1 MCGRGR
7 RGYRRRVLAAV
18 ILLSMFFFIDSPGPE
33 IILISVN
40 SIGFF
45 VVPKDSSVLI
55 DNNNSDI
62 WSKMDELEFYLSQ
75 EMNITTLSDHHHHL
89 YHHHEMKENGFSR
102 MTQ

>member
-1 MCGRGR
+1 MLSTSNNAHSF
-7 RGYRRRVLAAV
+7 GYS
-18 ILLSMFFFIDSPGPE
+18 IFNFIKRYLNRF
-33 IILISVN
+33 LI
-40 SIGFF
+40 F
-45 VVPKDSSVLI
+45 VASLI

-62 WSKMDELEFYLSQ
+62 WSKTDKLESYLSQ